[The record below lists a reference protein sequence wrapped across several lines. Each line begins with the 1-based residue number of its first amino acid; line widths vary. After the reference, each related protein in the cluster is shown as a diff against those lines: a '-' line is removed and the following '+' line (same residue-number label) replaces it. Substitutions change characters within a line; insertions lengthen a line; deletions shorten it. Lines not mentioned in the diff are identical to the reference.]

1 MVMTGHSE
9 TGRVLLDCD
18 GPIAFVT
25 LSHPGRLNA
34 ISVSMWREL
43 RRIFTELGANA
54 DLRCVVLRGEG
65 GNFAAGADIREFP
78 RERADRDGVL
88 NYHLQVIA
96 PALHRSEEH
105 TSELQSLM
113 RISYAVFCL
122 KKKNTSTL

>member
-65 GNFAAGADIREFP
+65 GNFAAGADILEFP

-96 PALHRSEEH
+96 PALHS
-105 TSELQSLM
+105 
-113 RISYAVFCL
+113 IADCL
-122 KKKNTSTL
+122 HPVQIVRASFRERVCQ

>member
-1 MVMTGHSE
+1 
-9 TGRVLLDCD
+9 
-18 GPIAFVT
+18 
-25 LSHPGRLNA
+25 
-34 ISVSMWREL
+34 MWREL

-96 PALHRSEEH
+96 PALHAIADCMPPVLAQIEVVCVGGGLDIRQDSRRVGKECVRTWRSRW
-105 TSELQSLM
+105 SL
-113 RISYAVFCL
+113 YPP
-122 KKKNTSTL
+122 

>member
-54 DLRCVVLRGEG
+54 DLRCVVLLGEG
-65 GNFAAGADIREFP
+65 GNFAAGADIRAFP
-78 RERADRDGVL
+78 RERADRL
-88 NYHLQVIA
+88 
-96 PALHRSEEH
+96 EERRGGKECVS
-105 TSELQSLM
+105 TC
-113 RISYAVFCL
+113 ISGGGRV
-122 KKKNTSTL
+122 